1 MKLRNYLIIGIFT
14 TAMTMIT
21 LSCGEGLLEEIPY
34 DFISPEQFYNN
45 ETDAL
50 AAVNSVYDVLQSG
63 RGVWVDEL
71 YGRTIYVVQWSPT
84 VAQFGDDA
92 FMQWNWQIDNNMI
105 RSVWMGSYRGINRAN
120 AVISRVPEIDMD
132 ENLKNR
138 IVHEAKFLR
147 AFFYFLLVSHF
158 GDVPNIEEET
168 LGLTGAAYTAT
179 NAGTEQEIWALIE
192 RDLRDAEGVLPEIYP
207 DSDKGRATQ
216 GAAKALLAKTYL
228 QQRKWQEA
236 ADKAMEVIEGG
247 NYDLFENYID
257 NFRLET
263 ENGIEHIFSVQYTN
277 GVGEGSMTGAF
288 TGRSGHV
295 NPGWSSIVGE
305 PEFFD
310 RFEPE
315 DLRIEATFLTEFEN
329 NDGVIIRYN
338 PEGGANTFNRPN
350 WRKMNLCECS
360 LAAED
365 WPHNFNVIRFA
376 EILLLHS
383 EAVAMGAS
391 STQDAYFGINRVRA
405 RAGLGPIPAIS
416 GDALVEAILW
426 ERFKE
431 LALEGMGLLDL
442 WRQNILDNES
452 MINQFVNP
460 QGRGNIQLPRHYR
473 FPIPLAEIDLNQNL
487 TQNPGY

>member
-1 MKLRNYLIIGIFT
+1 MKLSNYIIIGLFT
-14 TAMTMIT
+14 GMLTMIT
-21 LSCGEGLLEEIPY
+21 LSCGEGLLEEVPY

-50 AAVNSVYDVLQSG
+50 AAVNAVYDVLQSG

-84 VAQFGDDA
+84 VAQFGYDQ
-92 FMQWNWQIDNNMI
+92 FMQWNFQIDDGMI
-105 RSVWMGSYRGINRAN
+105 RSIWMGSYRGINRAN

-132 ENLKNR
+132 ENLKAR

-147 AFFYFLLVSHF
+147 AFYYFLLVSHF

-179 NAGTEQEIWALIE
+179 NAGTEAEIWQLIE
-192 RDLRDAEGVLPEIYP
+192 SDLIDAEGVLPETYS
-207 DSDKGRATQ
+207 DADKGRATK
-216 GAAKALLAKTYL
+216 GAAMALLAKTYL

-236 ADKAMEVIEGG
+236 ADKSMEVIQSG
-247 NYDLFENYID
+247 NYDLFNDYID

-263 ENGIEHIFSVQYTN
+263 ENGIEHIFSVQYTD
-277 GVGEGSMTGAF
+277 GVGEGSMAGAF

-295 NPGWSSIVGE
+295 NPGWSSVVGE

-310 RFEPE
+310 TFDPDDE
-315 DLRIEATFLTEFEN
+315 RIEGTFLTEFVN
-329 NDGVIIRYN
+329 NDGVTIRYN

-365 WPHNFNVIRFA
+365 WPHNFNIIRFA
-376 EILLLHS
+376 DVLLMHS
-383 EAVAMGAS
+383 EAVAMGANS
-391 STQDAYFGINRVRA
+391 SQDAYYGINRVRE
-405 RAGLGPIPAIS
+405 RAGLQPIS
-416 GDALVEAILW
+416 GITGQELINAILW
-426 ERFKE
+426 ERFWE
-431 LALEGMGLLDL
+431 LAFEGTGLLDL
-442 WRQNILDNES
+442 WRQNVLDDQAL
-452 MINQFVNP
+452 IDQFVNP
-460 QGRGNIQLPRHYR
+460 QGRGNIQLPRHYK